1 MSFTIKQILQNSKI
15 DRLDTQVLLQ
25 HILNCSR
32 TDLIIKD
39 NYQLSGGEYHDYVKC
54 YEQRLSGVPV
64 AYIVGYKEFYSR
76 LFTVSR
82 DTLIPRPETEL
93 LVDRVLDNVKNGN
106 RVLDLGTGSGAI
118 AISLKLENP
127 TLDITAT
134 DKYAK
139 TLDVA
144 RENAT
149 NLGAYIKFIQSDW
162 FGKIS
167 ETYDIIVS
175 NPPYIRVNDVHL
187 NNLAFEPDVA
197 LTDFADG
204 MSAIRTIIYSSRA
217 YLTGYLFIEHGYDQG
232 VSTANCMIEAGYK
245 NVRTIKDYANLD
257 RLTIGEMG

>member
-32 TDLIIKD
+32 TDLILKD
-39 NYQLSGGEYHDYVKC
+39 NCRLSNDEYQRYIKC
-54 YEQRLSGVPV
+54 YEQRLSGVPL

-76 LFTVSR
+76 QFKVNEN
-82 DTLIPRPETEL
+82 TLIPRPETEL
-93 LVDRVLDNVKNGN
+93 LVDSVLAIVKNGN
-106 RVLDLGTGSGAI
+106 RVLDLGTGSGSI

-127 TLDITAT
+127 TLDITAI

-149 NLGAYIKFIQSDW
+149 NLGAHIKFVQSDW

-167 ETYDIIVS
+167 ETYDVIVS
-175 NPPYIRVNDVHL
+175 NPPYIKVGDVHL
-187 NNLAFEPDVA
+187 NNLAFEPEAA

-204 MSAIRTIIYSSRA
+204 MSAIRTIIDSSRTH
-217 YLTGYLFIEHGYDQG
+217 LTGYLFIEHGYDQG
-232 VSTANCMIEAGYK
+232 FSTANYMINAGYK
-245 NVRTIKDYANLD
+245 NVRTIKDYANHD